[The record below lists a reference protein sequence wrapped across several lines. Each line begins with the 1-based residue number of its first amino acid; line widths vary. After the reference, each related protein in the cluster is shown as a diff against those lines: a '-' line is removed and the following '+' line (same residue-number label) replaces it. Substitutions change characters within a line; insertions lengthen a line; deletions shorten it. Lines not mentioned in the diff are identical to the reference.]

1 MVEALD
7 LNPFQS
13 LTKLDK
19 KKKSWKIAKADV
31 SVNCEKKSFR
41 ICFSVR
47 KCYFFFVKAMFRNTF
62 LNDK

>member
-19 KKKSWKIAKADV
+19 K
-31 SVNCEKKSFR
+31 NLEKLQKQ
-41 ICFSVR
+41 
-47 KCYFFFVKAMFRNTF
+47 MF
-62 LNDK
+62 L